1 MIVASILKTKS
12 SNEVATTTAERSIA
26 DASHLL
32 HQRRIGALVVVDET
46 GGIVGILSERDIVRG
61 LAQKGEA
68 VLSMMIRDLMTS
80 NVLVCSPEDSLEH
93 LMSMMTSN
101 RIRHLPVVD
110 NGKLAGII
118 TIGDVVKSRL
128 EETTMQVDSLRE
140 YVMAAH

>member
-32 HQRRIGALVVVDET
+32 HQRRIGALVVVDEK
-46 GGIVGILSERDIVRG
+46 GAIAGILSERDIVRG
-61 LAQKGEA
+61 LAQKGEK
-68 VLSMMIRDLMTS
+68 VLGMMIRDLMTS

-93 LMSMMTSN
+93 LMSLMTTN

-110 NGKLAGII
+110 NGRLAGII